1 MKTTIEKST
10 PKRIII
16 ILGMHRSGTSFLT
29 GSLQQAGVELGKYSE
44 WNKHNVKGNR
54 ENTDIVELNDSVLAK
69 NGGSWL
75 YPPAH
80 VDWDEK
86 SVSEAK
92 KILESYQST
101 DIFAFKDP
109 RAIITLNGWLQLAP
123 HSEFIGIF
131 RTPSAVIASLVKRG
145 EVSVEDGCAAWLAYN
160 IKLLE
165 YHKQWKFPLICFD
178 WSEKKLHRKIDNFC
192 ISNNLKPLNN
202 SDRFFSSSLRSK
214 PQSNQIKISLQMRYI
229 YWRLRFRAVFS

>member
-1 MKTTIEKST
+1 MNNTIKKLI
-10 PKRIII
+10 PKRIIV

-44 WNKHNVKGNR
+44 WNRHNKKGNR

-75 YPPAH
+75 YPPIY
-80 VDWDEK
+80 VDWDEE
-86 SVSEAK
+86 SISEAK
-92 KILESYQST
+92 RILELYQST

-109 RAIITLNGWLQLAP
+109 RTIITLDGWLQLAP

-145 EVSVEDGCAAWLAYN
+145 EVSVEEGCAAWLAYN

-165 YHKQWKFPLICFD
+165 YHKRWKFPLICFD
-178 WSEKKLHRKIDNFC
+178 WSEKKLDTKINDFC
-192 ISNNLKPLNN
+192 IINDLKPLND
-202 SDRFFSSSLRSK
+202 SDRFFSSTLRSK
-214 PQSNQIKISLQMRYI
+214 PQKRRIKISLQMRYI
-229 YWRLRFRAVFS
+229 YWRLRFRAVFC